1 MDERTLRVLEY
12 EKVLE
17 LLADC
22 AASSLGKE
30 RARRLQPETRA
41 EQIRARLQE
50 TSEAAAAISRYGTM
64 PLGGLTDVT
73 EPLKKGRALVP
84 LAGTEFLAVAALI
97 RCGYR
102 MREYFEEAE
111 DLAPGLYLLAGQI
124 SDQMRLHDEI
134 ERVLDEDGEV
144 RRNASQELS
153 HLHSR
158 QAILEN
164 RARDRMDGIMR
175 AAAARELLQDPVI
188 VQRER
193 RFCLPVRSD
202 RQSLVP
208 GIVHDRSDSGATLF
222 IEPME
227 IVQIGNELREIEIE
241 IGNEIK
247 RILRELTEHVG
258 AASTELLRDLGH
270 LTMLDFISARGR
282 LSRSME
288 GMAPLVREDGV
299 VSLRQARHPLL
310 RGNIVPIDFW
320 IGDEFDTLLI
330 TGPNTGGKTV
340 ALKTVGL
347 LTLMAQAGLHIPAG
361 PGSETNVFEMIW
373 ADIGDEQSIEQSL
386 STFSSHMVQIIKIIS
401 RADAW
406 RRRAQSQPRGADRPG
421 RPESQS
427 QPRGADRPG
436 RPESASGTAA
446 PTRSEPTRERL
457 NCLVLLDEVG
467 AGTDPAEGAALGQ
480 AILEELHETGCRT
493 VASTH
498 YNDLKV
504 FAYANDG
511 MENASVEFD
520 IKTLKPT
527 YRLLI
532 GQPGSSNAL
541 EISQRLG
548 LPKRLTKAAR
558 EFLGGER
565 VSVEDA
571 LKEMRQSHQDLE
583 RERQQTAKAERNLEK
598 LRREYETSLQKLEA
612 ERAEQ
617 MEEGYERATQIV
629 RQAEEQAR
637 EIIAEL
643 QRQPRQSK
651 VTEEKRQQV
660 ARLREK
666 IEKEAR
672 AATAVP
678 SPPAPA
684 ASSAAPSLEGTA
696 TSRPATVR
704 NPEIGDKV
712 MVHSVGRE
720 GRVVEQQRD
729 GSYLVE
735 VGRLRVEAS
744 LADVEVIEP
753 VVSEDAR
760 RLAAAMQM
768 RKGADFEPEIDLR
781 GTTVDEAITELEKYL
796 DDAALAGVAEARILH
811 GKGTGALRQGI
822 QKFLRSVKAV
832 KSFAIAPYR
841 RGGPI
846 PTPLTRTRCAGT
858 APPASAS
865 ALPSA
870 LLTDAAS
877 PPQSPRCRREA

>member
-17 LLADC
+17 LLAGC
-22 AASSLGKE
+22 AGSGLAKE

-41 EQIRARLQE
+41 EMVRARLKE

-73 EPLKKGRALVP
+73 EPLKKARALVP
-84 LAGTEFLAVAALI
+84 LAGTEFLAIAALI
-97 RCGYR
+97 RCGHR
-102 MREYFEEAE
+102 MREYFEEAQE
-111 DLAPGLYLLAGQI
+111 LAPGLHHLVEQV
-124 SDQMRLHDEI
+124 SEQMRLHDEI

-153 HLHSR
+153 QLYSR
-158 QAILEN
+158 QGVLEN

-175 AAAARELLQDPVI
+175 AAAARELLQDPMI
-188 VQRER
+188 VQREG

-202 RQSLVP
+202 RQSQVP
-208 GIVHDRSDSGATLF
+208 GIVHDRSDSGATVF
-222 IEPME
+222 VEPME
-227 IVQIGNELREIEIE
+227 IVQIGNELREIVIE

-247 RILRELTEHVG
+247 RILRVLTEQV
-258 AASTELLRDLGH
+258 AAAATDLLHDLGH
-270 LTMLDFISARGR
+270 LTVLDFISARGR
-282 LSRSME
+282 LSRSMD
-288 GMAPLVREDGV
+288 GMEPRVREDGV

-320 IGDEFDTLLI
+320 IGEDFDTLLI

-347 LTLMAQAGLHIPAG
+347 LTLMAQSGLHIPAG
-361 PGSETNVFEMIW
+361 PGSEINVFEMVW

-406 RRRAQSQPRGADRPG
+406 RRRAYPPAPSLNREGESGNAGAPR
-421 RPESQS
+421 EKM
-427 QPRGADRPG
+427 
-436 RPESASGTAA
+436 
-446 PTRSEPTRERL
+446 

-520 IKTLKPT
+520 VKTLKPT

-532 GQPGSSNAL
+532 GTPGSSNAL

-598 LRREYETSLQKLEA
+598 LRREYEQSLQKLEA

-672 AATAVP
+672 AAVP
-678 SPPAPA
+678 SPPAPLPETA
-684 ASSAAPSLEGTA
+684 DGLAGEGGTAGPSPEGPA
-696 TSRPATVR
+696 TSRPALVR

-729 GSYLVE
+729 GNYLVE

-744 LADVEVIEP
+744 PADLEVIEP
-753 VVSEDAR
+753 VVSEEAR

-796 DDAALAGVAEARILH
+796 DDAALAGAAEARILH

-822 QKFLRSVKAV
+822 QKFLRSVKNV
-832 KSFAIAPYR
+832 KSFAIAPYNE
-841 RGGPI
+841 GGDGVTI
-846 PTPLTRTRCAGT
+846 VRLK
-858 APPASAS
+858 
-865 ALPSA
+865 
-870 LLTDAAS
+870 
-877 PPQSPRCRREA
+877 